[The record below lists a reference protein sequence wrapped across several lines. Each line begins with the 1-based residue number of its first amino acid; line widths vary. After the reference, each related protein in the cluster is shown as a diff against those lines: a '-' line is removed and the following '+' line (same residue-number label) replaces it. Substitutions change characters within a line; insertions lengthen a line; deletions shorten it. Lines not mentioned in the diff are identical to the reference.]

1 MCRYKRQV
9 VPDKETVMPSP
20 YQVMEMVM
28 RHFPNAELVEHLPIH
43 QWFVNAILNNST
55 PISTT
60 GFVCEFRI
68 PVEGNNVIKVI
79 AKIDWH
85 GSCDWT
91 VYEWELKGVS
101 EM

>member
-1 MCRYKRQV
+1 
-9 VPDKETVMPSP
+9 MPSP

-28 RHFPNAELVEHLPIH
+28 RHFPNAELVEHLPI
-43 QWFVNAILNNST
+43 QQGFVNAMLNNST

-68 PVEGNNVIKVI
+68 PVAGNNVIKVI

-85 GSCDWT
+85 GNCDWT
-91 VYEWELKGVS
+91 VYEWEVMKGG
-101 EM
+101 E